1 MVIRPQGLTL
11 NFIGGVIGLA
21 LAAGL
26 SRWISSLLFGI
37 TPLDPLTYMASGA
50 IIGAAAM
57 TASYV
62 PARQAAS
69 VDPMDTLR
77 SE

>member
-1 MVIRPQGLTL
+1 MAVRPKRADPELRRRDHWTG
-11 NFIGGVIGLA
+11 ISG
-21 LAAGL
+21 GL
-26 SRWISSLLFGI
+26 SRWMSSLLFGI
-37 TPLDPLTYMASGA
+37 APVDPLTYLASGA
-50 IIGAAAM
+50 LIGAAAM

-69 VDPMDTLR
+69 VDPMETLR